1 MNDTCKRTCGTE
13 VHYFAASRFRDM
25 ISFFVSSNGI
35 GYIKADKVEGPFI
48 NYEDARAALRGM
60 DTDDCDYGIFTFFN
74 GEWYYGCFLTA
85 RGLPRSTGTASPTP
99 GAPPFRLRS
108 GRG

>member
-60 DTDDCDYGIFTFFN
+60 DTDSYDFGVFTFLN
-74 GEWYYGCFLTA
+74 GEWYEVCLAQDGSMQILLKRKYT
-85 RGLPRSTGTASPTP
+85 RT
-99 GAPPFRLRS
+99 
-108 GRG
+108 